1 MLGTLR
7 QPLATVRGMTS
18 PLLTRL
24 DAGDRALFDR
34 WALGERSTRRS
45 RRTWTGLTVL
55 GGTTITIGVSLVPAA
70 AAHGAWQDGGRF
82 ALLILVA
89 SHLFVQLI
97 KRTVGRPR
105 PSAGMSCAALIAEPD
120 RFSFP
125 SGHAAA
131 AMSIAIGY
139 GMAFPAIT
147 PAACVVA
154 AVVGFSRVA
163 LGVHYP
169 GDVLA
174 GQALAMLAAVGVA
187 FV

>member
-1 MLGTLR
+1 
-7 QPLATVRGMTS
+7 MTS

-34 WALGERSTRRS
+34 WALGDGCTRRS
-45 RRTWTGLTVL
+45 RRTWTALTVL
-55 GGTTITIGVSLVPAA
+55 GGTTMTIGASLLPAVA
-70 AAHGAWQDGGRF
+70 ARGAWRDGGRY
-82 ALLILVA
+82 ALAILVL
-89 SHLFVQLI
+89 SHLLVQLV

-125 SGHAAA
+125 SGHSAA

-139 GMAFPAIT
+139 GLAFPAVT
-147 PAACVVA
+147 PLACIFAAF
-154 AVVGFSRVA
+154 VGFSRVA

-174 GQALAMLAAVGVA
+174 GQALAIIAALGVA
-187 FV
+187 LV

>member
-1 MLGTLR
+1 
-7 QPLATVRGMTS
+7 MTS
-18 PLLTRL
+18 PILTRL

-34 WALGERSTRRS
+34 WALGDQSTRRS
-45 RRTWTGLTVL
+45 RRTWTVLTIL
-55 GGTTITIGVSLVPAA
+55 GGTTFTIGASLIPAVA
-70 AAHGAWQDGGRF
+70 APGAWQDGGRF
-82 ALLILVA
+82 ALAILIA
-89 SHLFVQLI
+89 SHLLVQLI
-97 KRTVGRPR
+97 KRTAGRPR

-147 PAACVVA
+147 PLVCIAAA
-154 AVVGFSRVA
+154 FVGFSRVA

-174 GQALAMLAAVGVA
+174 GQALAMIAAVGLA
-187 FV
+187 LA